1 MEMVEGGTRAE
12 VASVLSE
19 KLLAELSD
27 RSQVALHPRSIWR
40 SAAPV
45 WAPATGVEPRVRLVE
60 CLESLLCH
68 ARIAKDVYLIA
79 MISIISTVL
88 LRWLIRVP
96 PLAPPTRTPTA
107 PLHPSPD
114 PRPSRPGRRHPRLH
128 PPPHPRPRSRAGDRP
143 RHRAGP
149 RRRPRRALPQAA
161 RLLSLRE
168 PRAQRCRRRPP
179 LRRAPRPR
187 PRLLRRPDLRA
198 APPVTPTRPPLQPAS
213 LRSDDMLRVEGDFR

>member
-96 PLAPPTRTPTA
+96 PLAPP
-107 PLHPSPD
+107 HP
-114 PRPSRPGRRHPRLH
+114 
-128 PPPHPRPRSRAGDRP
+128 PRPRRRST
-143 RHRAGP
+143 P
-149 RRRPRRALPQAA
+149 RRTHAHPAQDAATHASTRRHTHVPAA
-161 RLLSLRE
+161 VPVTDRDTEQDRVDAHVERCLRQLGFSACE
-168 PRAQRCRRRPP
+168 SHVLNGAGADHHYAEHLVRDLGYSVDQIYG
-179 LRRAPRPR
+179 
-187 PRLLRRPDLRA
+187 LLRP
-198 APPVTPTRPPLQPAS
+198 
-213 LRSDDMLRVEGDFR
+213 

>member
-27 RSQVALHPRSIWR
+27 RSQVVLHPRPIWR

-88 LRWLIRVP
+88 LRWLIRARRRSTP
-96 PLAPPTRTPTA
+96 RRTHA
-107 PLHPSPD
+107 HPAQDAATHAST
-114 PRPSRPGRRHPRLH
+114 RRHTHVPAAVPVTDRDTEQDRVDAHVERCLRQLGFSACESH
-128 PPPHPRPRSRAGDRP
+128 VLNGAGADHHYAEHLVRDL
-143 RHRAGP
+143 GYSVD
-149 RRRPRRALPQAA
+149 QIY
-161 RLLSLRE
+161 E
-168 PRAQRCRRRPP
+168 
-179 LRRAPRPR
+179 
-187 PRLLRRPDLRA
+187 LLRP
-198 APPVTPTRPPLQPAS
+198 
-213 LRSDDMLRVEGDFR
+213 

>member
-27 RSQVALHPRSIWR
+27 RSQVVLHPRPIWR
-40 SAAPV
+40 SAAPL
-45 WAPATGVEPRVRLVE
+45 WRRLPGVEPASGWSSVSKVCCVMPYRQ
-60 CLESLLCH
+60 S
-68 ARIAKDVYLIA
+68 VYLIA
-79 MISIISTVL
+79 TISIISTVL

-96 PLAPPTRTPTA
+96 PLAPP
-107 PLHPSPD
+107 HP
-114 PRPSRPGRRHPRLH
+114 PRPRRRSTPRRTNAHPRPGRRHPRLR
-128 PPPHPRPRSRAGDRP
+128 PPPHPPPRSRAGDRP

-168 PRAQRCRRRPP
+168 PRAQRRRRRPP

>member
-45 WAPATGVEPRVRLVE
+45 WAPATGVEPRVRLVK
-60 CLESLLCH
+60 CLESSLCH

-96 PLAPPTRTPTA
+96 PLAPP
-107 PLHPSPD
+107 HP
-114 PRPSRPGRRHPRLH
+114 
-128 PPPHPRPRSRAGDRP
+128 PRPRRRST
-143 RHRAGP
+143 P
-149 RRRPRRALPQAA
+149 RRTHAHPAQDAATHASTRRHTHVAA
-161 RLLSLRE
+161 AVPVTDRDTEQDRVDAHVERCLRQLGFSACE
-168 PRAQRCRRRPP
+168 SHVLNGAGADHHYAEHLVRDLGYSVDQIYE
-179 LRRAPRPR
+179 
-187 PRLLRRPDLRA
+187 LLRP
-198 APPVTPTRPPLQPAS
+198 
-213 LRSDDMLRVEGDFR
+213 

>member
-45 WAPATGVEPRVRLVE
+45 WAPATGVEPRVRFVE
-60 CLESLLCH
+60 CLGSLLCH
-68 ARIAKDVYLIA
+68 ACIAKNVYLIA

-96 PLAPPTRTPTA
+96 PLAA
-107 PLHPSPD
+107 PHP
-114 PRPSRPGRRHPRLH
+114 
-128 PPPHPRPRSRAGDRP
+128 PRPRRRST
-143 RHRAGP
+143 P
-149 RRRPRRALPQAA
+149 RRTHAHPAQDAATHASPRRHTHVPAA
-161 RLLSLRE
+161 VPVTDRNTEQDGVDAHVEHCLRQLGFSACE
-168 PRAQRCRRRPP
+168 SHVLNGAGAEHHDAEHLVRDLGYSVDQIYE
-179 LRRAPRPR
+179 
-187 PRLLRRPDLRA
+187 LLRP
-198 APPVTPTRPPLQPAS
+198 
-213 LRSDDMLRVEGDFR
+213 

>member
-96 PLAPPTRTPTA
+96 PLAPP
-107 PLHPSPD
+107 HP
-114 PRPSRPGRRHPRLH
+114 
-128 PPPHPRPRSRAGDRP
+128 PRPRRRST
-143 RHRAGP
+143 P
-149 RRRPRRALPQAA
+149 RRTHAHPAQDAATHASTRRHTHVPAA
-161 RLLSLRE
+161 VPVTDRDTEQDRVDAHVERCLRQLGFSACE
-168 PRAQRCRRRPP
+168 SHVLNGAGADHHYAEHLVRDLGYSADQIYE
-179 LRRAPRPR
+179 
-187 PRLLRRPDLRA
+187 LLRP
-198 APPVTPTRPPLQPAS
+198 
-213 LRSDDMLRVEGDFR
+213 

>member
-27 RSQVALHPRSIWR
+27 RSQVVLHPRPIWR

-45 WAPATGVEPRVRLVE
+45 WRRLPGVEPASGWSSVSKV
-60 CLESLLCH
+60 CCVMPYHQS
-68 ARIAKDVYLIA
+68 VYLIA
-79 MISIISTVL
+79 TISIISTVL

-96 PLAPPTRTPTA
+96 PLAPPHPPCPRRRSTPR
-107 PLHPSPD
+107 
-114 PRPSRPGRRHPRLH
+114 RPTLH

-179 LRRAPRPR
+179 RRAPRPR